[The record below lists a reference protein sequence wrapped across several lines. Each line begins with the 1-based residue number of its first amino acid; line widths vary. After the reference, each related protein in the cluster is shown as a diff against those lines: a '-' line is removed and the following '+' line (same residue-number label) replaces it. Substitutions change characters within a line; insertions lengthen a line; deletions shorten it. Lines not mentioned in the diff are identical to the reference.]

1 LVQLNYTLLDGGPN
15 LDIKSAVNRQTFFP
29 ILAILI
35 VLSGSIAV
43 ESQAA
48 TPSNDVDWAAYNGS
62 EGQSHY
68 SPLRQITPANVA
80 QLQQVWSYDT
90 GQRGGL
96 EANPLVIDGVLY
108 SYTPRQQVIALN
120 AATGKLLWNFDSG
133 VPAFRPVRGLAYWHL
148 GLDRRIIAGIG
159 NFLYE
164 LDAATGKPI
173 PSFGTDG
180 RIDAREGLGRD
191 PKTQSMQLT
200 SPAQIYKDL
209 IILGSATSESL
220 PAAPGDIR
228 AYDVHTGKQVWS
240 FHTIPHPGEFGYDT
254 WPKDAWQ
261 TSGAANNWCGMALD
275 VARGIVYVPTG
286 SASADWWGGDRLGND
301 LFANSLIALD
311 AATGKRLWH
320 FQLVHHDLWDKDFPS
335 PPTLATVRRNGKDI
349 PAIVQTT
356 KQGWVLVFNRLT
368 GESLFPIEERPV
380 LQTTVPGEVTSPTQP
395 FPLKPAP
402 LSLQNVTEND
412 LTTRSPEA
420 HAWAL
425 EQLKGIIHTGLYT
438 PNIVGKPTMMMPGWD
453 GGAEWGGS
461 AYDARTHV
469 LYVNANNLG
478 LTESLVK
485 HEAGGGGRSL
495 YQAQCAVCHLQSR
508 AGSPPTVPSL
518 LNLQEH
524 MTPAQI
530 SDIITSGKGRMPAF
544 AALTPRE
551 KRDIAQYL
559 LNSSDQQETTA
570 SGPDR
575 YDTTG
580 YKAFVDPDGYPATA
594 APWGT
599 LNAINLDTGE
609 YLWRVPLGE
618 YPALAAQGQ
627 KDTGSENYGGPVLT
641 AGGVIFIASTVVDKK
656 IRAFDPKNGKELWEA
671 TLPFSANSTP
681 AVYSVGGREY
691 VVIATGGGRA
701 PRVPTGGV
709 YVAFAL
715 PEIHKKAN

>member
-1 LVQLNYTLLDGGPN
+1 
-15 LDIKSAVNRQTFFP
+15 
-29 ILAILI
+29 
-35 VLSGSIAV
+35 
-43 ESQAA
+43 
-48 TPSNDVDWAAYNGS
+48 
-62 EGQSHY
+62 
-68 SPLRQITPANVA
+68 
-80 QLQQVWSYDT
+80 
-90 GQRGGL
+90 
-96 EANPLVIDGVLY
+96 
-108 SYTPRQQVIALN
+108 
-120 AATGKLLWNFDSG
+120 
-133 VPAFRPVRGLAYWHL
+133 
-148 GLDRRIIAGIG
+148 
-159 NFLYE
+159 
-164 LDAATGKPI
+164 
-173 PSFGTDG
+173 
-180 RIDAREGLGRD
+180 
-191 PKTQSMQLT
+191 
-200 SPAQIYKDL
+200 
-209 IILGSATSESL
+209 
-220 PAAPGDIR
+220 
-228 AYDVHTGKQVWS
+228 
-240 FHTIPHPGEFGYDT
+240 
-254 WPKDAWQ
+254 
-261 TSGAANNWCGMALD
+261 
-275 VARGIVYVPTG
+275 
-286 SASADWWGGDRLGND
+286 
-301 LFANSLIALD
+301 
-311 AATGKRLWH
+311 
-320 FQLVHHDLWDKDFPS
+320 
-335 PPTLATVRRNGKDI
+335 
-349 PAIVQTT
+349 
-356 KQGWVLVFNRLT
+356 
-368 GESLFPIEERPV
+368 
-380 LQTTVPGEVTSPTQP
+380 
-395 FPLKPAP
+395 
-402 LSLQNVTEND
+402 
-412 LTTRSPEA
+412 
-420 HAWAL
+420 
-425 EQLKGIIHTGLYT
+425 
-438 PNIVGKPTMMMPGWD
+438 
-453 GGAEWGGS
+453 S